1 MRIIYCYGRV
11 STEAQSL
18 ERQLTAFRKYN
29 KDITDENVY
38 TDKITGKT
46 DNREGYNELKAV
58 LSHLAKINN
67 KRPEGQ
73 RDSIELV
80 IEELDRLGRTKKIIR
95 DEMQWFNENNII
107 LRILEIPTTLIEI
120 DAENDWVIK
129 MVNNILIEVYTAI
142 AEQELLKKEKRT
154 REGIAEAKRL
164 GKYKG
169 RKPIDT
175 PDNFKVVYDRWIK
188 GEITARKAME
198 LLNLKVSTF
207 YRMVNQMKLGE
218 LIINQ

>member
-1 MRIIYCYGRV
+1 MKIIYCYGRV

-29 KDITDENVY
+29 KDIPDENIY

-58 LSHLAKINN
+58 LSHLSKINN

-73 RDSIELV
+73 RDNIELV

-95 DEMQWFNENNII
+95 DEMKWFNDNNII

-120 DAENDWVIK
+120 DEENDWVMK

-169 RKPIDT
+169 RKPIEA
-175 PDNFKVVYDRWIK
+175 PANFEIVYKRWK
-188 GEITARKAME
+188 AKEITARKAME
-198 LLNLKVSTF
+198 LTNLKTNTF
-207 YRMVNQMKLGE
+207 YKITKQFETVQ
-218 LIINQ
+218 